1 MSLLLPAAT
10 PGWGMV
16 TPLSAHF
23 PNCRADQMPSALPHS
38 AAKGPYAA
46 VSPAISPVAARPAYP
61 HCRRQRCS
69 AGGWRRPLSTHPP
82 NCRADHTLSVLPHS
96 AAGVHTPRYRPL
108 YHLRRP
114 TPLIPTSADSDASYP
129 RIPPTTPGAS
139 HTLQTE
145 RVCPP
150 AVHRPM
156 RPYSAGKRRID
167 LHVGGE
173 ERGAAN
179 KSRIAAEKEAG
190 LIPQAVRLPKERHLP
205 RATKGGAP
213 VPRPALRRSVQ
224 NPLPFPALMQN
235 RRGCRPTPNHLP
247 LPSSWAAS
255 PLPPSGHGALPCPQ
269 WSAPFCRATRL
280 PATEIM
286 DKPGRE

>member
-1 MSLLLPAAT
+1 
-10 PGWGMV
+10 MV

-69 AGGWRRPLSTHPP
+69 AGRWRRPYL
-82 NCRADHTLSVLPHS
+82 
-96 AAGVHTPRYRPL
+96 
-108 YHLRRP
+108 
-114 TPLIPTSADSDASYP
+114 
-129 RIPPTTPGAS
+129 RIPQLPGRPDTICS
-139 HTLQTE
+139 
-145 RVCPP
+145 PP
-150 AVHRPM
+150 QRGRGPYAAVSPAISSTAAHPAYPHFR
-156 RPYSAGKRRID
+156 RQRRLLSAHSPNDTRREPHPANRKGLSSRRAPAHAAVLGRQRRID